1 MLLRAG
7 FLQLWRLGFSLQGL
21 LIAGASPVANSGL
34 PFPGRRRH
42 PMHPAHHR
50 AIFLNGA
57 SASRIKTS
65 LLRVTEKILHALDP
79 GLRSRLLP
87 PPLAPARTCALTSL
101 TQWLGFCLSAY
112 CLGCSSPFLFPES
125 LSRVPKSEL
134 VFHGTWGISQT
145 QHLPYSRC
153 PAPSLSFKLLGNRAA
168 HSMSFSRSVVSN
180 SFATPWTVARQAH
193 LSMGFPRQEH

>member
-1 MLLRAG
+1 MSLHAG

-21 LIAGASPVANSGL
+21 LLL
-34 PFPGRRRH
+34 PTQGFRSWEGEDFQCTQL
-42 PMHPAHHR
+42 AR
-50 AIFLNGA
+50 AIFLNGT
-57 SASRIKTS
+57 SASGIKTS

-87 PPLAPARTCALTSL
+87 PPLAPARTWALTSL
-101 TQWLGFCLSAY
+101 TQCLRFFLSAY

-125 LSRVPKSEL
+125 LFRVPKNEL
-134 VFHGTWGISQT
+134 VFHGNWGISQT

-153 PAPSLSFKLLGNRAA
+153 PAPSLSFKLLGNTAV
-168 HSMSFSRSVVSN
+168 HSVSFSRSVVSN
-180 SFATPWTVARQAH
+180 SFVTPWTVARQAH